1 MIFMSDNSD
10 YIFVDTNIIVYCFD
24 DANQVKKRKS
34 IEIMEGLWD
43 SQKGVLSLQVL
54 KEFFVT
60 VTRKLVN
67 KMDFNDA
74 KRVVYDLM
82 TWNLF
87 IGTKTSF
94 IKAIEIVERYGF
106 SIWDASVLTS
116 AIMSNCGI
124 IYTEDLQNNQIIE
137 GVRVV
142 NPFV

>member
-1 MIFMSDNSD
+1 MSDNSD

-34 IEIMEGLWD
+34 IEIMEDLWD

-74 KRVVYDLM
+74 KKVVYDLM

>member
-1 MIFMSDNSD
+1 MSDNSD
-10 YIFVDTNIIVYCFD
+10 NIFVDTNIIVYCFD

-34 IEIMEGLWD
+34 IEIMEDLWD

-74 KRVVYDLM
+74 KKVVYDLM

-87 IGTKTSF
+87 IDTKTSF

-142 NPFV
+142 NPFI